1 MLTRPSVKVL
11 GPGDV
16 RGVLALCE
24 RDPVANVFVAGR
36 VETAGVDAGRTGGR
50 LWGYFERGS
59 LVSACWA
66 GANIVPVEATPAAVQ
81 AFAEKALAHGRRC
94 SSLVGPAPAVLDL
107 WRLLEPEWGPARD
120 VRPVQPLMQLETD
133 SPCPADPRV
142 RLSTRDD
149 LDLLLPACIA
159 MFTEEVGYSP
169 VTGDSSGSYEAR
181 VRQLVDTHRS
191 FVRIDDVPGQG
202 REIVFK
208 AELGAL
214 SRRVAQVQ
222 GVWVAPRHRG
232 QGLTAPGMAAVVA
245 ATRRAVV
252 PVVSLYVNDYNDR
265 ALAAYR
271 RAGFYRVGTFAT
283 VLF

>member
-1 MLTRPSVKVL
+1 
-11 GPGDV
+11 
-16 RGVLALCE
+16 VLALCA

-36 VETAGVDAGRTGGR
+36 VETAGVDSGRTGGR
-50 LWGYFERGS
+50 LWGYFERGN

-81 AFAEKALAHGRRC
+81 AFAEKALSHGRRC

-107 WRLLEPEWGPARD
+107 WRLLEPEWGMARD
-120 VRPVQPLMQLETD
+120 VRPVQPLMQIDTD

-181 VRQLVDTHRS
+181 VRQLVDTRRS

-208 AELGAL
+208 AELGAV

-232 QGLTAPGMAAVVA
+232 RGLTAPGMAAVVA
-245 ATRRAVV
+245 ATRRTVV
-252 PVVSLYVNDYNDR
+252 PTVSLYVNDYNDR

-271 RAGFYRVGTFAT
+271 RAGFHRVGTFAT